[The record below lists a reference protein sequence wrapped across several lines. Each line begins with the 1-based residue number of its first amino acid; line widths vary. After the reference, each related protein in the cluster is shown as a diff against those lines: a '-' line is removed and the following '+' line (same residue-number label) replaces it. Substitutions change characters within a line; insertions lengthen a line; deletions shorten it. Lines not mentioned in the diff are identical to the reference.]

1 MFGDAIVFY
10 VSFTKFLIA
19 QLWST
24 LLNQFLVHKKRLQIL
39 ANFWQFPSVL
49 LGQKGVSLG
58 KNQIYGNIQFKQK
71 LTETQNMYKS
81 LTSIYTLLLK

>member
-1 MFGDAIVFY
+1 MFGDAIGFY
-10 VSFTKFLIA
+10 VSFTNFLIA

-24 LLNQFLVHKKRLQIL
+24 LFIRNDSKFS

-49 LGQKGVSLG
+49 LGQKVVSLG

-71 LTETQNMYKS
+71 LTETQNIYKS
-81 LTSIYTLLLK
+81 LTSILYY